1 MTDRILRRAE
11 TCHRCG
17 FSVPGLY
24 KAMREGRFPKPVRIG
39 PRAVGWRESDIQAW
53 MDSLPTAGDAAD
65 EGAA

>member
-1 MTDRILRRAE
+1 
-11 TCHRCG
+11 
-17 FSVPGLY
+17 
-24 KAMREGRFPKPVRIG
+24 MREGRFPKPVRIG